1 MEIMKSRLLSLQC
14 FSFHFLTDTYW
25 SGDHDFQLPAFKVTL
40 SWQQGTRLR
49 VCSLKGWVGWQGEKE
64 DLWWRRGRGGKKKHL
79 NGKLVKISSCLRSR
93 SDKVFGSVASRHHF
107 KIDSWLCTAYY
118 WCQCCL
124 CSSANYIR
132 SGVVI
137 VQDQNVLFPSLGESS
152 LMKNILELLSKCLT
166 CILEKNKNH

>member
-1 MEIMKSRLLSLQC
+1 MGRKTSRSEAPHGDNEIKTTLSSVFF
-14 FSFHFLTDTYW
+14 FSFSDWPLLIRGSWLPITCFQSHFELAA
-25 SGDHDFQLPAFKVTL
+25 GDPTWGMFFK
-40 SWQQGTRLR
+40 R
-49 VCSLKGWVGWQGEKE
+49 VGGGQGEKE
-64 DLWWRRGRGGKKKHL
+64 GLWWLRGRGGEKKHL

-137 VQDQNVLFPSLGESS
+137 VQDQNVLFLSLGESS
-152 LMKNILELLSKCLT
+152 LMKNILELL
-166 CILEKNKNH
+166 